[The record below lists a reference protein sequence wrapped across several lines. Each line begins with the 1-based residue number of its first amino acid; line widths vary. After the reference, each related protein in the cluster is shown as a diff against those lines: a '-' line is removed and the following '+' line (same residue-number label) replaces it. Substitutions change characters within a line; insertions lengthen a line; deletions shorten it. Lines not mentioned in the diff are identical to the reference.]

1 MCPGLKKEVK
11 MKATKR
17 IGILGG
23 ISLESTIR
31 YYDSL
36 LKKYYKRRKDYHYPE
51 IVIFSL
57 DFQRFS
63 DYEEKGRREHYI
75 QYIMQGIESLEKA
88 GADFIVMAANSPHS
102 EFIEIQRRAR
112 IPLLSIAEVTAARAS
127 RMGISKA
134 LLLGIKHTTHSPAY
148 KEVYERHGI
157 EVIVPS
163 DSEQSEIEKI
173 IFKELVLGIKR
184 EASRRRVVAIIDG
197 YPADA
202 VILGCTELPLLLGQ
216 EDVAQRLFDTA
227 ALHIEA
233 ALDYALGGD

>member
-1 MCPGLKKEVK
+1 

-23 ISLESTIR
+23 ISLESTLR

-36 LKKYYKRRKDYHYPE
+36 LKKYYKRRKNYHYPE

-63 DYEEKGRREHYI
+63 DFEEKGRREHYI
-75 QYIMQGIESLEKA
+75 QYIMQGIESLERA
-88 GADFIVMAANSPHS
+88 GVDFIVMAANSPHS
-102 EFIEIQRRAR
+102 EFNEIQRRAQVP
-112 IPLLSIAEVTAARAS
+112 ILNIAEVTAVKAHGL
-127 RMGISKA
+127 GISKA
-134 LLLGIKHTTHSPAY
+134 LLLGIKHTIRSPAY
-148 KEVYERHGI
+148 KEVYVKHGI

-163 DSEQSEIEKI
+163 DSEQDEIEKI
-173 IFKELVLGIKR
+173 IFDELVLGIKR
-184 EASRRRVVAIIDG
+184 DSSRKRMVSIIDG

-202 VILGCTELPLLLGQ
+202 VILGCTELPILLGQ
-216 EDVAQRLFDTA
+216 EDVAQRLLDTA

-233 ALDYALGGD
+233 ALDYALEG